1 MAQSLYLAALLP
13 FSIFSYKSQAS
24 SVKQQAVLF
33 KFQAASLKLG
43 VLREPSELQ
52 AAKIIVDRIKP
63 VS

>member
-1 MAQSLYLAALLP
+1 MAQSLYLAALLL
-13 FSIFSYKSQAS
+13 FSLFSYKSQAS

-33 KFQAASLKLG
+33 KFQAASLKL
-43 VLREPSELQ
+43 Q